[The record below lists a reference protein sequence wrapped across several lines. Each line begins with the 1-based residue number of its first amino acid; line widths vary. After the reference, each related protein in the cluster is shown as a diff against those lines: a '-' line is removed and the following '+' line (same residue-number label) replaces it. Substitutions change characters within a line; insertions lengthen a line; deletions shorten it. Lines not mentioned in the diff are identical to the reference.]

1 MFSSETTKRM
11 SSLITRPKNIFL
23 ILYFTTDKVVI
34 FVIYCLCYCSLG
46 LVSTA
51 FLGEKSYVPLTLYYI
66 TLNISPLQI
75 LFCIVLRALNVLHFH
90 TFTRKPFE
98 WTLVNCTTFLRHS
111 TEGRR
116 QKLYPTREAGR
127 VISNQTETAQRVTLT
142 RKKNPSK
149 YSSTSHLLQNNFAI
163 LQVSSFSLISGSR
176 YFR

>member
-1 MFSSETTKRM
+1 M
-11 SSLITRPKNIFL
+11 
-23 ILYFTTDKVVI
+23 VI

-66 TLNISPLQI
+66 TLNISPLNI
-75 LFCIVLRALNVLHFH
+75 SPLHFSSTALNVLYFH
-90 TFTRKPFE
+90 TFTGKPFA
-98 WTLVNCTTFLRHS
+98 WTLVNCTTFLRQS

-116 QKLYPTREAGR
+116 QKLYPTCEAGR
-127 VISNQTETAQRVTLT
+127 DISYQTERAQRVFLT

-149 YSSTSHLLQNNFAI
+149 YFSASHLLQKNFAI

>member
-1 MFSSETTKRM
+1 M
-11 SSLITRPKNIFL
+11 LL
-23 ILYFTTDKVVI
+23 FTWLG
-34 FVIYCLCYCSLG
+34 FYCFFRRKG
-46 LVSTA
+46 
-51 FLGEKSYVPLTLYYI
+51 YVTLTLYYI

-75 LFCIVLRALNVLHFH
+75 LFRIFLRALNVLHFH
-90 TFTRKPFE
+90 TFTSKPFA

-116 QKLYPTREAGR
+116 QKLYPTCEAGR
-127 VISNQTETAQRVTLT
+127 DISYQTERAQRVFLT

-149 YSSTSHLLQNNFAI
+149 YFSASHLLQKNLAI

>member
-1 MFSSETTKRM
+1 M
-11 SSLITRPKNIFL
+11 
-23 ILYFTTDKVVI
+23 VI

-90 TFTRKPFE
+90 TFTGKPFA

-116 QKLYPTREAGR
+116 QTLYPTCEAGR
-127 VISNQTETAQRVTLT
+127 DISYQTERAQRVFLT
-142 RKKNPSK
+142 RKKKSMEIFFRFSPPSK
-149 YSSTSHLLQNNFAI
+149 ELRNPPSFLFFANFRESLLSVIEQLLKIIQTSARIVLPTI
-163 LQVSSFSLISGSR
+163 LNLIQ
-176 YFR
+176 